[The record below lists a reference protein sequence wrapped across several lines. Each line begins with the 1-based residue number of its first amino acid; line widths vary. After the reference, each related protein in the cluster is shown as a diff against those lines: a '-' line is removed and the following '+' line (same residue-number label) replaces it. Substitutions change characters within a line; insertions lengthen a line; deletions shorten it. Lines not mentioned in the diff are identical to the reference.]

1 MGIRELQITISKKKK
16 RFGEKSRIQ
25 KNFVFQIEVKKFGY
39 DKNSDPKKF
48 QFQFKK

>member
-1 MGIRELQITISKKKK
+1 MGICELKITISKKKK

-25 KNFVFQIEVKKFGY
+25 KNFVFQIEVKKY
-39 DKNSDPKKF
+39 DKNSDPKKKF